1 MMQHLPAIYILI
13 RFFVIAG
20 IVLALDMVT
29 KQMALSTIFAT
40 GQPVQVTPFL
50 NFAPVWNEGV
60 SFGLFADYPQITNMV
75 VPVFA
80 LFVIGWLITELTES
94 GWVQQIGAGLI
105 CGGANGNIVDRF
117 RFNKVVDFID
127 VHVAG
132 LHWPAFNIADA
143 SIFIGVI
150 LWLYA
155 MMFLN
160 VAGDTAQD

>member
-1 MMQHLPAIYILI
+1 
-13 RFFVIAG
+13 
-20 IVLALDMVT
+20 
-29 KQMALSTIFAT
+29 
-40 GQPVQVTPFL
+40 
-50 NFAPVWNEGV
+50 
-60 SFGLFADYPQITNMV
+60 MV

>member
-20 IVLALDMVT
+20 IVLARDMVT

-132 LHWPAFNIADA
+132 LHWPAFNIADT

>member
-1 MMQHLPAIYILI
+1 MMQHLPAIYIQI

-105 CGGANGNIVDRF
+105 CGGASGNIVDRF

>member
-1 MMQHLPAIYILI
+1 MMQHLPAINILM

>member
-60 SFGLFADYPQITNMV
+60 SFGLFRLSADNKYGCAGICAICHRLADYRIDRIRLGSANWCRINLWRGQTEILLTDSGSTKLLISLMCML
-75 VPVFA
+75 PVCT
-80 LFVIGWLITELTES
+80 GRHLILQMPRFLS
-94 GWVQQIGAGLI
+94 G
-105 CGGANGNIVDRF
+105 
-117 RFNKVVDFID
+117 
-127 VHVAG
+127 
-132 LHWPAFNIADA
+132 
-143 SIFIGVI
+143 
-150 LWLYA
+150 
-155 MMFLN
+155 
-160 VAGDTAQD
+160 